1 MFRKHFGM
9 CLSAELVFLEN
20 TGQTPAHREWVKW
33 PHLLFDWSLRKL
45 DTRRYAKALEDPD
58 SSDLLRSLNVK
69 VINLDSIAQSFSIH
83 SMSPLHMGSC
93 VATGPPLGLITTLP

>member
-1 MFRKHFGM
+1 M
-9 CLSAELVFLEN
+9 CLCAGVCPVFSRKTSSAD
-20 TGQTPAHREWVKW
+20 REWVKW

-58 SSDLLRSLNVK
+58 GSDLLRSLNVK